1 MIKDE
6 GTVTSSSQ
14 STSEMASPEQ
24 TPGASKAP
32 SKAQSID
39 EERPSGPMRRDSLA
53 SLSVAREPSG
63 WVEPEEPTWPSG
75 WKPYA
80 CLFGGFLLM
89 FNSWGI
95 VNAYGSYASYYM
107 QHLLPGRDI
116 LLLNLVG
123 ATQSSIVLFLSA
135 PVGRFLDAGHIRKLL
150 IVGAVLL
157 TIASYVLSTVNGQ
170 GDFGQGNYGLIWLTQ
185 GLLSGLGMACFFVSS
200 SQVVATW
207 FKKKKGFAIGVV
219 ASGASIAG
227 LVYPVMLKF
236 LISSDGF
243 NNAQRY
249 VSTLTTATCILTI
262 FIARPNPEHIV
273 RKPEKWRFGVFIDM
287 HAFQNQAFNWMTAS
301 ICFLFFGFYA
311 VFFNLE
317 EWAAREGLGYRD
329 ETPSGFNIGLEN
341 EVHHDAIRTFYL
353 LAIMNGSSTLG
364 RLSSSYLCDL
374 FGALNVHA
382 VVTFVASMLCLVLWT
397 LAKTVPAAIAFVV
410 TFGVFSG
417 AVIGLPP
424 ASMAYLLGPNQEA
437 QARLGQ
443 WTGMMY
449 SAAGIFALTGPLIAG
464 HLISAYGNN
473 FLTVQLWSGA
483 CMMLS
488 AGCMAVAI
496 IYRHHDSARGWAS
509 QKAERLNAS
518 IDSTASALT
527 RMTTGETEKQDV

>member
-1 MIKDE
+1 MTKDE
-6 GTVTSSSQ
+6 GAVTSSSQ
-14 STSEMASPEQ
+14 STSEMNSPEQ

-39 EERPSGPMRRDSLA
+39 EERPSGPLRRDSLA
-53 SLSVAREPSG
+53 SLSVAREPCG

-150 IVGAVLL
+150 IIGTVLL

-236 LISSDGF
+236 LISSEGF

-329 ETPSGFNIGLEN
+329 STPSGFNIGLEN

-424 ASMAYLLGPNQEA
+424 ASMAYLLGPNPEA

-488 AGCMAVAI
+488 AGCMAIAI

-509 QKAERLNAS
+509 QKAQRLNAS

>member
-1 MIKDE
+1 
-6 GTVTSSSQ
+6 
-14 STSEMASPEQ
+14 
-24 TPGASKAP
+24 
-32 SKAQSID
+32 
-39 EERPSGPMRRDSLA
+39 
-53 SLSVAREPSG
+53 
-63 WVEPEEPTWPSG
+63 
-75 WKPYA
+75 
-80 CLFGGFLLM
+80 
-89 FNSWGI
+89 SWGI

-287 HAFQNQAFNWMTAS
+287 HAFQ
-301 ICFLFFGFYA
+301 
-311 VFFNLE
+311 
-317 EWAAREGLGYRD
+317 
-329 ETPSGFNIGLEN
+329 
-341 EVHHDAIRTFYL
+341 
-353 LAIMNGSSTLG
+353 
-364 RLSSSYLCDL
+364 
-374 FGALNVHA
+374 
-382 VVTFVASMLCLVLWT
+382 
-397 LAKTVPAAIAFVV
+397 
-410 TFGVFSG
+410 
-417 AVIGLPP
+417 
-424 ASMAYLLGPNQEA
+424 
-437 QARLGQ
+437 
-443 WTGMMY
+443 
-449 SAAGIFALTGPLIAG
+449 
-464 HLISAYGNN
+464 
-473 FLTVQLWSGA
+473 
-483 CMMLS
+483 
-488 AGCMAVAI
+488 
-496 IYRHHDSARGWAS
+496 
-509 QKAERLNAS
+509 
-518 IDSTASALT
+518 
-527 RMTTGETEKQDV
+527 

>member
-14 STSEMASPEQ
+14 STSEMNSPEQ

-53 SLSVAREPSG
+53 SLSVAREPRG

-95 VNAYGSYASYYM
+95 VNAYGSYSSYYM

-157 TIASYVLSTVNGQ
+157 IIASYVLSTVNGQ

-249 VSTLTTATCILTI
+249 VSTLTAATCILTI

-341 EVHHDAIRTFYL
+341 EVHHDGIRTFYL

-424 ASMAYLLGPNQEA
+424 ASMAYLLGPNPEA

-509 QKAERLNAS
+509 QKAQRLNAS

>member
-1 MIKDE
+1 MTKDE

-14 STSEMASPEQ
+14 STSEMNSPEQ

-53 SLSVAREPSG
+53 SLSVAREPRG

-75 WKPYA
+75 WRPYA

-95 VNAYGSYASYYM
+95 VNAYGSYSSYYM

-157 TIASYVLSTVNGQ
+157 IIASYVLSTVNGQ

-249 VSTLTTATCILTI
+249 VSTLTAATCILTI

-424 ASMAYLLGPNQEA
+424 ASMAYLLGPNPEA

-509 QKAERLNAS
+509 QKAQRLNAS